1 MYYKFKNWSW
11 KDITILVT
19 GSSGFVGEILIQKLK
34 NLKFDVIGLDW
45 KPSKHT
51 KIIQDV
57 SKPFEV
63 DEKIDTI
70 IHLVAKTEQDRSSKQ
85 EYFSTNVKGTENV
98 LQIAKKH
105 NSYQCWLGYHAKAK

>member
-1 MYYKFKNWSW
+1 M
-11 KDITILVT
+11 TILVT
-19 GSSGFVGEILIQKLK
+19 GSSGFVGEVLIQKLK
-34 NLKFDVIGLDW
+34 NLEFDVIGLDW
-45 KPSKHT
+45 KPSKYT

-85 EYFSTNVKGTENV
+85 EYFSTNVKGT
-98 LQIAKKH
+98 
-105 NSYQCWLGYHAKAK
+105 